1 MHLALGYPVLL
12 FFFLKPFVNL
22 QRAVLGLFLI
32 YIQVGSIP
40 GDIQKKKLGTT
51 PMECIYTPQFHRR
64 LGFFLVKLLQIL
76 CESQFSER
84 SGSLLKIE

>member
-40 GDIQKKKLGTT
+40 GDIQKKNLAQRQWNAFIHLDSIGD
-51 PMECIYTPQFHRR
+51 
-64 LGFFLVKLLQIL
+64 
-76 CESQFSER
+76 
-84 SGSLLKIE
+84 